1 MSERLLRVHCVR
13 ARGVSAEVLDL
24 LLPDEKTPAAEAL
37 IKAEAGTLIWRT
49 RLPDGTHAVV
59 KMYRRRG
66 RLQASRLRFDTQ
78 RVRREFTA
86 LERLEG
92 RGVPCTAPLFWARGV
107 SPDHGRFELL
117 ATRALYGTA
126 SFTSWLETA
135 PAAARADALAAAYRW
150 VRAMHASGVRHG
162 GLSFKNLLVAPA
174 DRSVYL
180 IDFNRSVCFPF
191 DLAGS
196 RMAWFDL
203 ADLTAKVLGRFGPEE
218 ARPALREY
226 GLCAD
231 ETERVLRFSAQH
243 RTTRRLRRG
252 LRLEFRVRA
261 SLGALLRDPRA
272 ALAAGWLLQN
282 GVEAVWLA

>member
-1 MSERLLRVHCVR
+1 MSERLLRVHCVP

-49 RLPDGTHAVV
+49 RLPEGTEAVV

-66 RLQASRLRFDTQ
+66 RLQTSRLRFDTQ

-86 LERLEG
+86 LERLVG
-92 RGVPCTAPLFWARGV
+92 RGVPCTTPLFWARGE

-117 ATRALYGTA
+117 ATRALEGTS

-135 PAAARADALAAAYRW
+135 PPEARADVLAAAYRW

-196 RMAWFDL
+196 RMARFDL
-203 ADLTAKVLGRFGPEE
+203 ADLTAKVLGRYGPEA
-218 ARPALREY
+218 ARPALGAY
-226 GLCAD
+226 GLSAGEAD
-231 ETERVLRFSAQH
+231 RVLRHAARH
-243 RTTRRLRRG
+243 RTTRQLRRR

-261 SLGALLRDPRA
+261 SLGALLRDPRV
-272 ALAAGWLLQN
+272 ALAAGWLLQDAF
-282 GVEAVWLA
+282 EAAMLV